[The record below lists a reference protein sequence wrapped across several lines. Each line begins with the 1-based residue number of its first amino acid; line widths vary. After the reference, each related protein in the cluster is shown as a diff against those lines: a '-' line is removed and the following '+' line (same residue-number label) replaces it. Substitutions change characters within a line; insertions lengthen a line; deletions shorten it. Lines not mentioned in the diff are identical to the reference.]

1 MKHPLVAPRLLSFRG
16 LCLKVQTTTNCYF
29 LESLLFLPCF
39 YHSDLVAGCCRLQK
53 ARHHPKSRLQI
64 QTHHPCYSHLIGFS
78 PNLETCWIH
87 HLSNAMKR
95 ASGGNYVIYGMNV
108 TYERLAQSWF
118 RSIPKLGVEQI
129 RRFCG
134 IKKWN

>member
-1 MKHPLVAPRLLSFRG
+1 LLSLNCFCRSG
-16 LCLKVQTTTNCYF
+16 LV
-29 LESLLFLPCF
+29 E
-39 YHSDLVAGCCRLQK
+39 GRCRLQT
-53 ARHHPKSRLQI
+53 ASHHQKDRLQI
-64 QTHHPCYSHLIGFS
+64 QTHHPCYSHLIRFS

-95 ASGGNYVIYGMNV
+95 ASGGNYVIYGMNA
-108 TYERLAQSWF
+108 TYERLARSWF

-129 RRFCG
+129 RHFCG